1 MRLNLPFRFRQSSK
15 IGAAPDDGQSP
26 PAWEMSGRT
35 EGGAKE
41 HGRRASQHPRCGI
54 FAWTDSA
61 PRSAQPAVP
70 IHHSPF
76 TIHRFIPLPIT
87 LPYHAPVPPAGTPI
101 MTVVVRGGTGPRH
114 GANVARCRGRRTDRQ
129 GAGFHVRRGCGNAN
143 PAGNSGPGKGNALG
157 RFRIAM
163 AGAFGRLP
171 CGPATGRI
179 PGGPPET
186 PDGRPQGRTVC
197 LDERPNGRP
206 SSHLVVGV
214 L

>member
-1 MRLNLPFRFRQSSK
+1 MEDQRTPGRCEAAGTRPVRWPTGPGEGRGLGLLMWMEARPLP
-15 IGAAPDDGQSP
+15 
-26 PAWEMSGRT
+26 
-35 EGGAKE
+35 
-41 HGRRASQHPRCGI
+41 
-54 FAWTDSA
+54 
-61 PRSAQPAVP
+61 AQPAVP

-76 TIHRFIPLPIT
+76 TIRRFIPLPIT

-163 AGAFGRLP
+163 AGAFGRRP
-171 CGPATGRI
+171 CDPATGRI
-179 PGGPPET
+179 PG
-186 PDGRPQGRTVC
+186 
-197 LDERPNGRP
+197 
-206 SSHLVVGV
+206 
-214 L
+214 

>member
-1 MRLNLPFRFRQSSK
+1 MVNGNSRL
-15 IGAAPDDGQSP
+15 
-26 PAWEMSGRT
+26 GRT
-35 EGGAKE
+35 GGGLCLREDAAARVVSKL
-41 HGRRASQHPRCGI
+41 
-54 FAWTDSA
+54 
-61 PRSAQPAVP
+61 
-70 IHHSPF
+70 SPF
-76 TIHRFIPLPIT
+76 TIRRFIPLPIT
-87 LPYHAPVPPAGTPI
+87 LLYHAPVPPAGTPI

-114 GANVARCRGRRTDRQ
+114 GAIVARCRGRRTDRQ

-186 PDGRPQGRTVC
+186 PDGRDRKSTRQ
-197 LDERPNGRP
+197 N
-206 SSHLVVGV
+206 SS
-214 L
+214 